1 MAQEAVSYD
10 KSELRAIKAA
20 FKAMDDQAIEEAKK
34 ASNALADFLRGKIIT
49 ASYGQSKAT
58 AVAVRVAEGS
68 KVSKSSK
75 LGELSIGY
83 AGQRFSGGATT
94 QILWGGI
101 EFGSKKFAQFPSW
114 NPQGWFIYPT
124 LRANQSELVK
134 QWEESFAQI
143 VKRFD

>member
-1 MAQEAVSYD
+1 MAQDAISYD
-10 KSELRAIKAA
+10 KAELRAIKAA
-20 FKAMDDQAIEEAKK
+20 FKAMDEQALKEAKE
-34 ASNALADFLRGKIIT
+34 ASNALADMLRGKIIT

-68 KVSKSSK
+68 KVTKSSK

-94 QILWGGI
+94 QMLWGGI
-101 EFGSKKFAQFPSW
+101 EFGSKKYSQFPSW

-124 LRANQSELVK
+124 LRANQGELVK
-134 QWEESFAQI
+134 QWEQSFAAI